1 MSDWNQFTVNSVD
14 PMQSMAKAFG
24 IAGAAQNL
32 KNSQVQGQILS
43 QNAQQGDIDLS
54 ETQKYR
60 GIVQNIKNYQNE
72 QGDLDFSKLI
82 PDVMSAAPK
91 NGPTFLQQ
99 LATAQTTAT
108 TSKREINSLTDED
121 RARIGNVLATIP
133 KGTPPEKVA
142 ETLGLLNQYT
152 DGKMPT
158 AASNAINAY
167 TTHFKQGGADDAYGI
182 LQTMSRSILT
192 PPVQQAMNTPEGVQ
206 VSNGQTSSFIS
217 TKPGTSVPQ
226 GKAIP
231 GTSVQMQLPP
241 TTQVFNPE
249 TQQPGYFG
257 PQGKGLPDDSDRVRI
272 LKQELSRATNPAD
285 KAAIEREL
293 SHVTNGRF
301 VASGPAL
308 GQAQNVASNFE
319 EMNRHYGSLN
329 DQATGNQLA
338 QGLTGNIKALAD
350 SAITGTEAGR
360 KSYLTGLLNALHLGN
375 KATGDLQKDSDLLE
389 KNLAQLNL
397 SSPASSDAARALVTA
412 SRPHS
417 GMSAEA
423 IKEAAGQ
430 VAGQIQANVAMRNM
444 LTPYKLM
451 GDVNGYTAARQKL
464 ESIADPRAF
473 QFHSLPPEERVEMLK
488 KLTPQDRQEL
498 RGKIDQL
505 DKMGMFK

>member
-1 MSDWNQFTVNSVD
+1 MSDWNQFTVNGVD

-72 QGDLDFSKLI
+72 NGDLDFSKLI

-91 NGPTFLQQ
+91 NGPAFLQQ
-99 LATAQTTAT
+99 LAQAQTTAT
-108 TSKREINSLTDED
+108 TSKREINSLTDE
-121 RARIGNVLATIP
+121 ARSRVGSVLATIP
-133 KGTPPEKVA
+133 KGASPEDVA
-142 ETLGLLNQYT
+142 RTLDTLNSQYA
-152 DGKMPT
+152 DGKLPT
-158 AASNAINAY
+158 ASKHVVDAY
-167 TTHFKQGGADDAYGI
+167 TSTFKQGGPDAAYNT
-182 LQTMSRSILT
+182 LQTMARGVLPQPT
-192 PPVQQAMNTPEGVQ
+192 QQQMNTPEGVQ
-206 VSNGQTSSFIS
+206 VSNGQTASVVS

-249 TQQPGYFG
+249 TQQPGYLG
-257 PQGKGLPDDSDRVRI
+257 PQGRG
-272 LKQELSRATNPAD
+272 
-285 KAAIEREL
+285 
-293 SHVTNGRF
+293 VTNGRF

-389 KNLAQLNL
+389 KNLALLNL

-473 QFHSLPPEERVEMLK
+473 QFHSLPPEDRVEMLK
-488 KLTPQDRQEL
+488 KLTPQDRLEL
-498 RGKIDQL
+498 RWKIDQL
-505 DKMGMFK
+505 NQMGMFK